1 MLKECFDRTSSPT
14 AINVVINV
22 PSNESVE
29 EDFEVQNKESNS
41 AKLENS
47 QILKNLDQQL

>member
-1 MLKECFDRTSSPT
+1 MLKEYFDRNSSPI

-41 AKLENS
+41 TKVENS
-47 QILKNLDQQL
+47 QIPESLDK